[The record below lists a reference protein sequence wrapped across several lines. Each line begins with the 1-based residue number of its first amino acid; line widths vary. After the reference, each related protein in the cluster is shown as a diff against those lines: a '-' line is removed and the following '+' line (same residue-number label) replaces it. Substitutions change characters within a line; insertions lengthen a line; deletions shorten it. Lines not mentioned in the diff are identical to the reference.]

1 MEKHPW
7 IALNLY
13 TAFIRAKE
21 QVAKD
26 AQGHLT
32 SYLESGLLDA
42 KARGALTQDPM
53 AYGIKAARPV
63 LETIMQY
70 VYEQG
75 LAKRRMKLE
84 ELFAKSTLDV

>member
-1 MEKHPW
+1 
-7 IALNLY
+7 
-13 TAFIRAKE
+13 
-21 QVAKD
+21 
-26 AQGHLT
+26 
-32 SYLESGLLDA
+32 
-42 KARGALTQDPM
+42 M

-75 LAKRRMKLE
+75 LAKRRMKLD